1 MDENIKKIF
10 EKIGIQISDF
20 KSLENLIIPRE
31 TLLDDNKYDEI
42 RTIIP
47 DLKKQFSS
55 TTMTSLQKT
64 ADKNQ
69 KWPLVNLIRQI
80 LHKNGY
86 EMEPIRKCD
95 GYTLDKIKKYKRFFI
110 CKKTT
115 HLGEKPNTFS

>member
-10 EKIGIQISDF
+10 EKIGIQISEF
-20 KSLENLIIPRE
+20 ESLENLIIPRE

-86 EMEPIRKCD
+86 GMEPIRKCD

-110 CKKTT
+110 CKKVN
-115 HLGEKPNTFS
+115 HLEEKPNTFS